1 MRSTRL
7 GKSGLRVSRLA
18 LGTMTF
24 GQWTTEKEAFAIMDK
39 AVEMGI
45 NLFDTADIY
54 DGTSAPAGNGVTEE
68 VIGRWFAQ
76 GGGRR
81 DYVVLGTKVH
91 GAMVPVLPLD
101 PNCRRGLNARKI
113 IRGCEASLRRLQTD
127 RIDLYQLH
135 HVDRECPAE
144 EWIDA
149 MTTLRRQGKIY
160 YVGSSNFAGWDIATA
175 CLTAK
180 SLQSPSLVSEQSVY
194 NLTNR
199 TIELEVLPACRHH
212 GLGLLVWSPL
222 AQGLLAGALSRAA
235 RGHTHRTHVT
245 NMMEIKRVQLEAYEQ
260 ICREFGEHP
269 ANVGLAWLLANPV
282 VTAPIIGARTADHL
296 AELCRAVEIDLGTDV
311 LAKLDKI
318 FPGPGGEAPVAYAW

>member
-1 MRSTRL
+1 MRYTRL
-7 GKSGLRVSRLA
+7 GQSGLRVSRLA

-54 DGTSAPAGNGVTEE
+54 DGTSAPAGSGLTEE
-68 VIGRWFAQ
+68 VIGRWFAL

-81 DYVVLGTKVH
+81 DFVILATKVH
-91 GAMVPVLPLD
+91 GATGSSFSSD
-101 PNCRRGLNARKI
+101 PNRLRGLSVRKI

-135 HVDRECPAE
+135 HVDRECPAD

-149 MTTLRRQGKIY
+149 MAILRRQGKIY

-180 SLQSPSLVSEQSVY
+180 TLQSPCLVSEQSVY

-199 TIELEVLPACRHH
+199 TIELEVLPAGRHY
-212 GLGLLVWSPL
+212 GLGVLVWSPL
-222 AQGLLAGALSRAA
+222 AQGLLAGVLKWAA
-235 RGHTHRTHVT
+235 GGHTHRAHVT
-245 NMMEIKRVQLEAYEQ
+245 KMMETKRAQLEPYEQ
-260 ICREFGEHP
+260 LCRELGENP
-269 ANVGLAWLLANPV
+269 ANV
-282 VTAPIIGARTADHL
+282 
-296 AELCRAVEIDLGTDV
+296 ELNTTS
-311 LAKLDKI
+311 
-318 FPGPGGEAPVAYAW
+318 

>member
-1 MRSTRL
+1 MRYTRL
-7 GKSGLRVSRLA
+7 GQSGLRVSRLA

-54 DGTSAPAGNGVTEE
+54 DGTSAPAGNGLTEE
-68 VIGRWFAQ
+68 VIGRWFSL

-81 DYVVLGTKVH
+81 DYVVLATKVH
-91 GAMVPVLPLD
+91 GAMVPVLPSD

-135 HVDRECPAE
+135 HVDRECPVH
-144 EWIDA
+144 EWLDA
-149 MTTLRRQGKIY
+149 MTTLQRQGKIY

-175 CLTAK
+175 CLSAEIRNNPR
-180 SLQSPSLVSEQSVY
+180 LICEQSIY

-199 TIELEVLPACRHH
+199 MVELEVLPACRHF
-212 GLGLLVWSPL
+212 GLGMIPWSPL
-222 AQGLLAGALSRAA
+222 AQGLLSGAVAKAVS
-235 RGHTHRTHVT
+235 GHRNRPHVEK
-245 NMMEIKRVQLEAYEQ
+245 MLAEKHDQVVSYEQ
-260 ICREFGEHP
+260 FCRAIGEDP
-269 ANVGLAWLLANPV
+269 ANVALAWLLANPE
-282 VTAPIIGARTADHL
+282 VTAPVIGPRTPKQLVDSI
-296 AELCRAVEIDLGTDV
+296 RAVEMKLTDEMMKQLDL
-311 LAKLDKI
+311 I
-318 FPGPGGEAPVAYAW
+318 FPGPNGEAPNAYAW